1 MEQETARPYN
11 QIPQEGN
18 GEDLVMSIS
27 ATADDA
33 LDTQPHEQEVCQG
46 IDNLCG
52 INGRIVVLKTK
63 EFRLV
68 LILQVENIGSRQLPA
83 HIRCNRGGDRRQISK

>member
-1 MEQETARPYN
+1 MTLAFQSGMEQKTARSYN
-11 QIPQEGN
+11 QIAQKGN
-18 GEDLVMSIS
+18 SEDLVVSIS

-52 INGRIVVLKTK
+52 INGRIV
-63 EFRLV
+63 
-68 LILQVENIGSRQLPA
+68 IL
-83 HIRCNRGGDRRQISK
+83 